1 MNHWLLKSDPG
12 EYSAA
17 DLQRDGSTIWDGV
30 KNAAALIHM
39 RAMRKGD
46 AVLIYHTGD
55 ERAVVATARV
65 SGDPQ
70 PDSRDPTGKLV
81 GVPLAFD
88 RWFSTPVT
96 LAAIKADPAF
106 RDFALVRIGRLS
118 VMPVAAAL
126 WDRLVSLGG
135 ALRRS
140 PPKP

>member
-1 MNHWLLKSDPG
+1 MNHWLLKSDPD

-17 DLQRDGSTIWDGV
+17 DLQRDGATTWDGV

-46 AVLIYHTGD
+46 ALLIYHTGA
-55 ERAVVATARV
+55 ERAVVATAKV

-70 PDSRDPTGKLV
+70 SDASDAAGKLV
-81 GVPLAFD
+81 GVPIAFD

-96 LAAIKADPAF
+96 LAAIKAEPAF

-118 VMPVAAAL
+118 VMPVAAPL
-126 WDRLVSLGG
+126 WERLLALGG